1 MAYKVDSCVFFVEL
15 LHFVWSETNGR
26 RTEKIIQMGRIGRA
40 GYRGYPRLARKHP
53 YEGELRRSHTFA
65 LRPFADKCHERHVVF
80 QRFRGELRQVPATV
94 ALVETA
100 VLVDYT
106 RKERT
111 SQRAIGNEADA

>member
-80 QRFRGELRQVPATV
+80 QRFRGV